1 VASIV
6 VVVMPVHVEGYV
18 CGGSAAS
25 HFHPTTLT
33 LSDSFDMIVDD
44 NHIDSVPGAAEASD
58 AIKAHEVVYY
68 AICTFPPEVAS
79 GLESAL
85 IMQYCEFS
93 GSLTKCKSWLKG
105 EHPDLFDKLY
115 SAGISP
121 PPIAHT
127 NSVV

>member
-1 VASIV
+1 
-6 VVVMPVHVEGYV
+6 M

-25 HFHPTTLT
+25 HFHPTTLA
-33 LSDSFDMIVDD
+33 LSDSFVMIVDD
-44 NHIDSVPGAAEASD
+44 NHNDAVPGAADGSD
-58 AIKAHEVVYY
+58 ATIKAHEVIYC

-79 GLESAL
+79 RLESAL
-85 IMQYCEFS
+85 TMQYCEFS

-127 NSVV
+127 NNVV